1 MIGSLAVLLVAAASP
16 AAGVAKST
24 APVRPVVKAVRQA
37 PAPAATLCD
46 GDYADSVPAAR
57 ASEILDGVK
66 DQFVFAIRNIATYE
80 RVYYG
85 RDGKLRRNYIR
96 SVVHGTGFAY
106 EVKDGETLIVTNE
119 HVANRPDVTDDEHPV
134 EGVPPGSKKVREQLK
149 IVRDEEDD
157 YEPGHVALKLALSD
171 SASDIAIVKAHKIL
185 PVMPFR
191 IGRSSALRPG
201 NLVQVRGFPL
211 GAFAAVNVGKVVN
224 PYTEDTERGW
234 SHTDFV
240 VDALLSAGNSGSPV
254 FAVNCRT
261 SAPELVGVFHA
272 GYSDAAALNVVVSID
287 QLREELETL
296 RVPKRGGGLHSEIT
310 AQDRD
315 RVVKELFADQTHTLT
330 FPFGNRIATVRLA
343 DPSTLRFS
351 ILDDDYPLVVKEGVT
366 LVDRG
371 MNGFGTLDG
380 IVVNVDG
387 VPAEAAPALLEAE
400 IRDHFDKLYDSL
412 WHQVLGVVDYRARLA
427 RAQKSADAFAEAQQ
441 AKMRLRKR
449 NGEQKELLGLC
460 LFDADRAG
468 AVAQRA
474 VAMPPTAVAGTPQSP
489 PAAEAEPVTAARR
502 DPPVQ
507 ASSIA
512 PVAPAPTGSG
522 GDR

>member
-1 MIGSLAVLLVAAASP
+1 MIGSLAILLVAVGVAP
-16 AAGVAKST
+16 GVAKST
-24 APVRPVVKAVRQA
+24 APGR
-37 PAPAATLCD
+37 PAAKMPRAAPVSSPALCD

-66 DQFVFAIRNIATYE
+66 EQFVFAIRNVATYE

-106 EVKDGETLIVTNE
+106 QVKDGETLMVTNE

-134 EGVPPGSKKVREQLK
+134 DGVPPGSKKVREQLK

-171 SASDIAIVKAHKIL
+171 SAADIAIVKARKIL

-211 GAFAAVNVGKVVN
+211 GAFAAVSVGKVVN

-234 SHTDFV
+234 SHSDFV

-272 GYSDAAALNVVVSID
+272 GYSDAAALNVVVSVD

-296 RVPKRGGGLHSEIT
+296 RVPKRGPGLHSEIT

-315 RVVKELFADQTHTLT
+315 RLVKELFAEQSHSLT
-330 FPFGNRIATVRLA
+330 FPYGGRIATVRLA
-343 DPSTLRFS
+343 DPTTIRFS
-351 ILDDDYPLVVKEGVT
+351 ILDEDYPLIVREGVT

-371 MNGFGTLDG
+371 QNGFGTLDG
-380 IVVNVDG
+380 IVVHVDG
-387 VPAEAAPALLEAE
+387 VAAEASPALLEAE
-400 IRDHFDKLYDSL
+400 VRDHFDKLYDSL
-412 WHQVLGVVDYRARLA
+412 WHQVLGVVEYRSRLV

-441 AKMRLRKR
+441 AKTRLRKR

-468 AVAQRA
+468 AVVQRA
-474 VAMPPTAVAGTPQSP
+474 VATLPVAVTGLQSQAG
-489 PAAEAEPVTAARR
+489 AEPDALAPTRQE
-502 DPPVQ
+502 PPVQ
-507 ASSIA
+507 ASSS
-512 PVAPAPTGSG
+512 APARTGSG